1 MSNTVEMLASAHN
14 WNLPTKCPICGG
26 SLSITEN
33 HTRISCDNEA
43 CKSKLIGRLKKW
55 VEKMNIMELAPVTLE
70 KFIDAGFVNGVSD
83 LYHLP
88 YDKIAN
94 MDGFGKRSAEIY
106 RKNIEAVKSV
116 KLAQFISGFNI
127 TDVGEKVVQRII
139 DNILA
144 QNSTIEELTVMDLI
158 KMDRTQFVCTGVG
171 AVTAQKFAEGL
182 DALKADMMDT
192 MDYVEVIPE
201 KQKVADGI
209 LAGMSFCFTGKAE
222 AIGSRSLCESL
233 VIENGGSVASSVK
246 KGLTYLVTDD
256 TESGSSKNKKAKELG
271 IPVITSFK
279 FKEMIEN
286 D

>member
-1 MSNTVEMLASAHN
+1 MSNTVEVLASAHN
-14 WNLPTKCPICGG
+14 WSLPTKCPICGS

-33 HTRISCDNEA
+33 HTRISCDNET

-55 VEKMNIMELAPVTLE
+55 VEKLNIMELAPVTLE
-70 KFIDAGFVNGVSD
+70 KFIDAGFISSVSD

-94 MDGFGKRSAEIY
+94 MEGFGKRSAEIY
-106 RKNIEAVKSV
+106 RKNIEATKSV

-144 QNSTIEELTVMDLI
+144 QDSTIKELTVMDLI
-158 KMDRTQFVCTGVG
+158 KMDRARFVCTGVG
-171 AVTAQKFAEGL
+171 DVTAQKFAGGL

-201 KQKVADGI
+201 KQKVTGGI
-209 LAGMSFCFTGKAE
+209 LAGMSFCFTGAM
-222 AIGSRSLCESL
+222 SHPRSALEKM
-233 VIENGGSVASSVK
+233 VEKNGGEVKSSVS
-246 KGLTYLVTDD
+246 GNLTYLVQADPNST
-256 TESGSSKNKKAKELG
+256 SSKSEKARKIG
-271 IPVITSFK
+271 TKIITPEEFL
-279 FKEMIEN
+279 EMIQE
-286 D
+286 

>member
-55 VEKMNIMELAPVTLE
+55 VEKLNIMELAPVTLE

-94 MDGFGKRSAEIY
+94 MEGFGKRSAEIY

-201 KQKVADGI
+201 KQKVSGGV
-209 LAGMSFCFTGKAE
+209 LAGISCCFTGAMAYKRADLE
-222 AIGSRSLCESL
+222 KM
-233 VIENGGSVASSVK
+233 VIENGGEVRSSVS
-246 KGLTYLVTDD
+246 GNLTYLVQADPNST
-256 TESGSSKNKKAKELG
+256 SSKSEKARKIG
-271 IPVITSFK
+271 TKIITPEEFL
-279 FKEMIEN
+279 EMVKG
-286 D
+286 